1 MLHVTRLACNGPR
14 STKFFR
20 ELSTAFEYLSFL
32 FTNQVFFYIKSL
44 RGLIPPIRRLCQ
56 LVTTFGRRQLRWGLF
71 PRDGSVERPR
81 VWEQVL
87 RVFRHTHMQWTDSSN
102 RIYAATGLHSLSV
115 SNTLQYS

>member
-1 MLHVTRLACNGPR
+1 MVHDPQNFSENCPQLLNIYHSCLQIK
-14 STKFFR
+14 S
-20 ELSTAFEYLSFL
+20 
-32 FTNQVFFYIKSL
+32 FFYIKSL